1 MTSKKRR
8 IYLGV
13 PFEDFT
19 EKMVESGSYYTATEV
34 IRDALRKKMS
44 EMEEDRIANIKSMV
58 LEGQKQI
65 EDGQF
70 KKVDQKLYKSIL
82 IKGIEKAK
90 SGEEILSH
98 VIS

>member
-1 MTSKKRR
+1 MRR
-8 IYLGV
+8 INLGA
-13 PFEDFT
+13 PFEDFI
-19 EKMVESGSYYTATEV
+19 EKMVETGYYSTATEV

-44 EMEEDRIANIKSMV
+44 EMEDDRIANIKAMV

-82 IKGIEKAK
+82 KKGIEAAK
-90 SGEEILSH
+90 SGEDILPH
-98 VIS
+98 VMP

>member
-1 MTSKKRR
+1 MRR
-8 IYLGV
+8 INLGA
-13 PFEDFT
+13 PFDDFIG
-19 EKMVESGSYYTATEV
+19 KMVETGYYSTATEV

-44 EMEEDRIANIKSMV
+44 EMEDDRIANIKAMV

-65 EDGQF
+65 LEGQF

-82 IKGIEKAK
+82 KKGIEKAK
-90 SGEEILSH
+90 SGEDILSH